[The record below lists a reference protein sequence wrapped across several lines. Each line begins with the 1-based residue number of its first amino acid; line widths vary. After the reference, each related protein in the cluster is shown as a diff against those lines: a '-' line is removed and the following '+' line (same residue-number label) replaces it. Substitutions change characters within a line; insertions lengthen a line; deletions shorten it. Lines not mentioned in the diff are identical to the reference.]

1 MIVAKN
7 CYFWSV
13 FAQISGGGYPPNSSK
28 FPQPQFLLTC
38 TYFGGRRHGR
48 SLPLAKA
55 TDGLAFGVTRHCRIE
70 GLPPMPPTPAIWRR
84 RSKVKRCMF
93 QYKQSNGPMRNSK
106 APQQDSSPRGGR
118 LVCSADL
125 STSLVE
131 GKCDT
136 EAVQLI
142 QELTHPPAVPG
153 KRV

>member
-93 QYKQSNGPMRNSK
+93 QYKQSNGAKPHSRIPAQWVAVWSA
-106 APQQDSSPRGGR
+106 APISFGH
-118 LVCSADL
+118 L
-125 STSLVE
+125 
-131 GKCDT
+131 
-136 EAVQLI
+136 
-142 QELTHPPAVPG
+142 
-153 KRV
+153 